1 MPNKK
6 LKFQEA
12 MTRLDEIVTKLSSN
26 DLDLDLEE
34 AMDLFTEGL
43 KLSTQCEK
51 QLKEFETK
59 IEAITHQEAQDGTAE

>member
-26 DLDLDLEE
+26 DLDLEE

-43 KLSTQCEK
+43 NLSTQCEK

>member
-26 DLDLDLEE
+26 DLDLEE

-43 KLSTQCEK
+43 KLSTQCGK

>member
-12 MTRLDEIVTKLSSN
+12 MTRLDEIVKKLSSN
-26 DLDLDLEE
+26 DLDLEE

>member
-26 DLDLDLEE
+26 DLDLEE
-34 AMDLFTEGL
+34 AMYLFTEGL